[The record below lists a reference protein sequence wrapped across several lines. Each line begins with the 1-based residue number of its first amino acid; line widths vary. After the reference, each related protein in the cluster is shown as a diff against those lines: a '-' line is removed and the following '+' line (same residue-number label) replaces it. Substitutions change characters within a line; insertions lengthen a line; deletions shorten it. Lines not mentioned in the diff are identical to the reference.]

1 MSKQIEHIEF
11 VPKDE
16 VPAEIPNGIAV
27 KYYVCWS
34 DEPKELTAKNCQK
47 ILKNLRDGQW
57 GSIYLTND
65 PDLEEDCM
73 QLESG
78 DDLFALQYLRD
89 NSGMVGEETAWFSTY
104 DPAYLDSDEETDIE
118 CSDGQSI
125 ILRKYT
131 TTDKDS
137 VMSAIEYYIR
147 TGRLWNGISWM
158 KGWTELDEEDK

>member
-1 MSKQIEHIEF
+1 MSRLIEHIEF
-11 VPKDE
+11 VPKDK
-16 VPAEIPNGIAV
+16 VSAEIPNEIAV
-27 KYYVCWS
+27 KYYICWP
-34 DEPKELTAKNCQK
+34 DEPKEITSESCQE
-47 ILKNLRDGQW
+47 ILKNIRDGQW
-57 GSIYLTND
+57 SSIYLTND

-89 NSGMVGEETAWFSTY
+89 NSGMMGEEAAWFSTY
-104 DPAYLDSDEETDIE
+104 DPAYLDSDEETDID

-147 TGRLWNGISWM
+147 TGRLWNGIPWM
-158 KGWTELDEEDK
+158 KSWTELEEEDI